1 MYRMKLSNMNKTKLI
16 LLSFLLLSTTQLSA
30 NPEAI
35 KLFNDGQIPAAKLLF
50 EQDLKETTTAPETLA
65 YLARIALR
73 QDDMDSAEDLAK
85 EAVVQAPKNSF
96 VQYSYGIVMGRI
108 AQDASIFSALGYAKK
123 TLSGFNQAVVLEPDN
138 IAYRQS
144 LMSYHLAAPGIAG
157 GDKDI
162 ALQQAEKIKTLDLK
176 IGTRALINVYAVSE
190 DKTAIKALF
199 TKLPAEL
206 SQDADILFHRGLYQ
220 LAVEAYPAAVQDFKL
235 AIQQAGDKD
244 EFQQSK
250 FGAMYQIGRTSVI
263 SKTEFQQGIESL
275 QEYIK
280 TAPKLSGLPPKDWAE
295 FRMAN
300 LIEADGRKDEAV
312 VIYKRLAKNVSDK
325 RLKKAIKAAL

>member
-1 MYRMKLSNMNKTKLI
+1 MNKPRLL
-16 LLSFLLLSTTQLSA
+16 LLSFLLLSTTQLYA
-30 NPEAI
+30 NTEAVT
-35 KLFNDGQIPAAKLLF
+35 LFKDGNLPAAKLLF
-50 EQDLKETTTAPETLA
+50 EQDLQETTTAPESLA
-65 YLARIALR
+65 YLARIAMR
-73 QDDMDSAEDLAK
+73 QDDMDSAEELAK
-85 EAVVQAPKNSF
+85 KAVTQTPNNAF

-123 TLSGFNQAVVLEPDN
+123 TLSGFSQAVSLEPEN
-138 IAYRQS
+138 TAYRQS

-162 ALQQAEKIKTLDLK
+162 ALEQAEKIKAQDLK
-176 IGTRALINVYAVSE
+176 LGTRALINVYAVTE
-190 DKTAIKALF
+190 DKTAIKTLF
-199 TKLPAEL
+199 AELPVEL

-220 LAVEAYPAAVQDFKL
+220 QTVEAYSAAVQDFEL
-235 AIQQAGDKD
+235 AIQQAGDED

-250 FGAMYQIGRTSVI
+250 FGALYQIGRTSVI

-275 QEYIK
+275 QEYIE
-280 TAPKLSGLPPKDWAE
+280 TAPKLPGLPSKEWAE

-300 LIEADGRKDEAV
+300 LVEADGRKDDAV
-312 VIYKRLAKNVSDK
+312 VIYKRLAKNVSDE